1 MTTGVP
7 FEERGGKL
15 RGVVDLAAGRY
26 PSFLLGGPVGDLLPV
41 FHFHDV
47 TRADLEAKGAATK
60 LLIVDASRRNPYE
73 RRFRGLSIGL
83 APISTPAGTLIIYA
97 AAPGNV
103 ARDGESEHS
112 LLAAGLLHEIRSDKA
127 SAEEVFNR
135 TSTSAARASAAESS
149 RVV

>member
-1 MTTGVP
+1 LGVEP
-7 FEERGGKL
+7 IL
-15 RGVVDLAAGRY
+15 
-26 PSFLLGGPVGDLLPV
+26 
-41 FHFHDV
+41 
-47 TRADLEAKGAATK
+47 TDLEAKGAATK
-60 LLIVDASRRNPYE
+60 LLIIDASRRNPYE

-103 ARDGESEHS
+103 ARDGEGEHS

-135 TSTSAARASAAESS
+135 TRLEVARASDGEQVPGVFSS
-149 RVV
+149 LTDHVSFAPQTAMSRQSAR